1 MTTEGSDLSQS
12 IQTMPELPS
21 DLAGSHALLRTQ
33 RQQFVEQRQ
42 EVELLRAQHRQ
53 LVEQLQEQT
62 RLRERLEY
70 QFQLLLRRFTGR
82 SAEKMDKNQ
91 LALFEKLLE
100 QLAPT
105 TSTPSA
111 AEPAPETASVTSK
124 TPSAG
129 HGRRQIPADLPRERV
144 IHDLPEEE
152 KPCPC
157 CGQMRCVIGKEVHE
171 KLDWVPAKIKVIEHV
186 RLTYACKACE
196 QAAAESG
203 PQIATA
209 ELPLSPIEKGLAEPG
224 LLAHVIV
231 SKYSDHLP
239 LHRLERILE
248 RHGIDI
254 ARSTMCD
261 WMRDCAQLI
270 KPLYTIMVKEVLESK
285 VIHTDD
291 TSVQVLDKNLSETR
305 TGRFWVYLGDAHH
318 PCTVFTHTAT
328 RERDGPMTFLQGW
341 GKDKPAFLQADAYG
355 GYDGIHKG
363 EAGGKVIEVA
373 CWAHCRRKFYD
384 AQGSDAA
391 GSAQA
396 LAYIRLLYDVE
407 DRAREQ
413 FENQSPGEE
422 ARSLS
427 AIRLALR
434 QELAVPRLRQFKVWL
449 ESQQAQNGG
458 PVLPKSPMGAA
469 ITYALNQWEALCVYT
484 TDGDLAIDNNASE
497 RALRRIAV
505 GRGNWTFLG
514 SENGGHTAAIL
525 FSFIATCD
533 RHKVNVF
540 DYLRDVL
547 TRIAAHNST
556 RLAELLPDRWQQA
569 RTANPA

>member
-1 MTTEGSDLSQS
+1 MTTDGSNPSTSLPTDPAGLPQDLTACQ
-12 IQTMPELPS
+12 
-21 DLAGSHALLRTQ
+21 ALICQLTA
-33 RQQFVEQRQ
+33 QRQ
-42 EVELLRAQHRQ
+42 EMLAQLAEATRKM
-53 LVEQLQEQT
+53 EQL
-62 RLRERLEY
+62 EY
-70 QFQLLLRRFTGR
+70 KFQQLLRRFTGR
-82 SAEKMDKNQ
+82 SSEKLDANQ
-91 LALFEKLLE
+91 MVLFEKLLE
-100 QLAPT
+100 ELAPT
-105 TSTPSA
+105 TP
-111 AEPAPETASVTSK
+111 AEPAPESSPAGSSR
-124 TPSAG
+124 SAP
-129 HGRRQIPADLPRERV
+129 HGRRKISADLPRERI

-157 CGQMRCVIGKEVHE
+157 CGKMRCVISKQVKE

-186 RLTYACKACE
+186 RLTYACRACE

-203 PQIATA
+203 PQIVTA
-209 ELPLSPIEKGLAEPG
+209 DPPLSPIEKGLAEPG

-261 WMRDCAQLI
+261 WMRDCAELL
-270 KPLYTIMVKEVLESK
+270 KPLYNIMVQEVLASK

-291 TSVQVLDKNLSETR
+291 TSVQVLDKRLPETR
-305 TGRFWVYLGDAHH
+305 TGRFWVYLGDPHH
-318 PCTVFTHTAT
+318 PCAVFTHTAT
-328 RERDGPMTFLQGW
+328 RERDGPMKFLQGW
-341 GKDKPAFLQADAYG
+341 GKDKPAYLQADAYG

-373 CWAHCRRKFYD
+373 CWAHGRRKCYD
-384 AQGSDAA
+384 ARTSDAA
-391 GSAQA
+391 TSTQA

-407 DRAREQ
+407 DQAQEQ
-413 FENQSPGEE
+413 FDKQAPGEGGQV
-422 ARSLS
+422 RPLS
-427 AIRLALR
+427 AIRRALR
-434 QELAVPRLRQFKVWL
+434 QELAVPRLRQFKAWL
-449 ESQQAQNGG
+449 ESQQAVNGG

-469 ITYALNQWEALCVYT
+469 ITYIFNQWDALCVYT
-484 TDGDLAIDNNASE
+484 TDGDLAIDNNAAE

-505 GRGNWTFLG
+505 GRSNWNFVG
-514 SENGGHTAAIL
+514 SDNGGHTAAIL

-547 TRIAAHNST
+547 TRIAAHNSI
-556 RLAELLPDRWQQA
+556 RLAELLPHRWQPV
-569 RTANPA
+569 PA